1 MDYQQTLNYLFSQ
14 LPMYQRVGKAAYK
27 ANLNNTLALDEYFG
41 HPHRL
46 YKTIHIAGTNGK
58 GSVSH
63 MLASVLMAA
72 GYRVGLYTSPHLID
86 FRERIKVDGK
96 PISKEDVV
104 VFVQQ
109 HKSIFEQIQPS
120 FFEMTVA
127 LAFKYF
133 ADKQVDI
140 AVIEVGLGGRL
151 DSTNIITPELSI
163 ITNIGLDHTD
173 LLGDTLQLIAQEKA
187 GIIKPNI
194 PVVICEWQE
203 EIQQVFIDK
212 ACVEGAP
219 ITFASQNYTLKNTL
233 VRDGVQEFNVEN
245 KQDKTNLT
253 LAVDLLGKYQAKN
266 ILGVV
271 SAIDVLSA
279 RGFHIDRIQAAQGLE
294 KAASSTGL
302 LGRWQI
308 INQSPL
314 VICDTGHNVDGITQL
329 VEQIA
334 NTPHNKL
341 HMVIGMVGDKN
352 IDGVLSLL
360 PKEANYYFTKAS
372 IPRAL
377 HQDEL
382 SRKASKFNLSGSTH
396 SEVKEALAFA
406 YTKAN
411 PDDLI
416 FIGGSTFVVA
426 DALS

>member
-41 HPHRL
+41 RPHRL

-104 VFVQQ
+104 EFVQQ
-109 HKSIFEQIQPS
+109 HKSIFERIQPS

-151 DSTNIITPELSI
+151 DSTNIITPELSV

-194 PVVICEWQE
+194 PVVISELQE
-203 EIQQVFIDK
+203 DIQQVFIEK
-212 ACVEGAP
+212 ASAEGAP
-219 ITFASQNYTLKNTL
+219 ITFASEIYAVKHTL
-233 VRDGVQEFNVEN
+233 VRDGVQEFKVEN

-271 SAIDVLSA
+271 SAIDVLST
-279 RGFHIDRIQAAQGLE
+279 REFDIDRIQAAQGLE

-382 SRKASKFNLSGSTH
+382 SRKASKFSLSGSTH

-406 YTKAN
+406 YTKAM